1 MLELLVLASV
11 LQFEGGCCLD
21 TYLAVSHLKN
31 IAESFSVSPSA
42 SISIALELLLDSLGH
57 LIQTLCGGI
66 RLE

>member
-1 MLELLVLASV
+1 MNPSSSLSHPVATPLR
-11 LQFEGGCCLD
+11 LD

-31 IAESFSVSPSA
+31 VAESFSVSPSA